1 MALLIEV
8 SRIPEEGASFEGEE
22 DAAILELIPSD
33 GVMPAGPVRY
43 RLFAQFLK
51 PQLIVRGDVEVPL
64 RAECSRCGG
73 FFSTLARD
81 PAFLRDYLLREG
93 QRDVDVTPDLR
104 EAVLLTLP
112 ANPLCDEACAGL
124 CPRCG
129 RNLNEGPCEC
139 RPSSDGGRWGAL
151 DGLRI

>member
-1 MALLIEV
+1 MRIEV
-8 SRIPEEGASFEGEE
+8 SRVPEEGASFEGVE
-22 DAAILELIPSD
+22 DAAILELLPSD
-33 GVMPAGPVRY
+33 GVTPEGPVRY
-43 RLFAQFLK
+43 RLFAQVLK
-51 PQLIVRGDVEVPL
+51 PQLIVRGDVEAPL

-73 FFSTLARD
+73 FFSTLVRD
-81 PAFLRDYLLREG
+81 PAFLRDYQLQEG

-104 EAVLLTLP
+104 EAILLNLP
-112 ANPLCDEACAGL
+112 AYPLCDESCAGL